1 MYLPITTVY
10 DLLLEANKVK
20 KFDCK
25 KNGKNKKESY
35 TLLLIFSVKTLPI
48 IYARAN
54 IFLGEKIA

>member
-10 DLLLEANKVK
+10 DLLLEGNKVK

-25 KNGKNKKESY
+25 KNGKNQEESY
-35 TLLLIFSVKTLPI
+35 YTADILCKTLPI